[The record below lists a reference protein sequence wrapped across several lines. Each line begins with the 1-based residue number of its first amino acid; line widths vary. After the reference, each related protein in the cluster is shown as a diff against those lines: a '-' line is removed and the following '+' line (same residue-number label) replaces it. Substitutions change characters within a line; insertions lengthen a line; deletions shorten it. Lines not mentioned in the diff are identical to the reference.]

1 MLIVDF
7 LNLHNSGASLEFY
20 FEGVG
25 LKFLFCLSSRGSAQF
40 VPALVSA
47 FTDRGAAATMKLHL
61 VLPFICTLLSVQQS
75 LLLQVCP
82 ALCRCDWITNSVTCA
97 GVDVLPQFCSCTQEV
112 WMVASKL
119 LFIPQ
124 DAFASLPNVSRIHIS
139 DDTTLTSLRRHSFFN
154 LSRILHI
161 RSSFHFSGI
170 SNTGLR
176 WFPGLQQIRSG
187 QEDFL
192 EIVENAF
199 IQVIPANSFSGISE
213 RALTAI
219 LSGNGMKK
227 IESLAFNGSRLEEVY
242 DFPCSNTFLTLKEH
256 FSSSRPNGCLC
267 CSCRDVSETRV
278 TSLPPLGM
286 NALEKLRAE
295 SVWALEVMPPF
306 SAFPHLQRAELT
318 FPSHCCGLQNKIWE
332 ARSDCLPISHL
343 FAAHHDRQQHNEP
356 SVGLRGINILPFLEN
371 IFVQRFR
378 NSNNPG
384 LFFSEYLPAS
394 APEPHRAFC
403 PGWSVADGAFRI
415 CPSRGAF
422 SPAERLIED
431 FDLSVCTDTDS
442 RPSCTPT
449 PDALNPCEDVMS
461 RAFLR
466 VLVWVVSLVAI
477 SANLLV
483 LLILLSCQQKLSVT
497 RFLMGHLAF
506 ADGCMGTYLLL
517 IASVDF
523 YTRSRYHRYA
533 VAWQT
538 GSGCSLAGVLS
549 VFASELSVYTL
560 TTISVQR
567 WHAIFNA
574 MRPHRKMRLRHAAA
588 LMLIGWL
595 LCITAA
601 VLPLVGVNTY
611 QRVSICLPMDTE
623 STAAR
628 AYLVSVLTAN
638 LVAFMVVCLCYL
650 HIYCMVHNSQHA
662 SSRSDNSMAKRMAA
676 LIFTN
681 FLCLAPVCFYGLSAT
696 FNRPL
701 MTFTDSKVLLVLF
714 YPLNSC
720 VHPFFYAILTKA
732 FHRDTLM
739 LLSRMGLCQRQAHL
753 YRSRLFP
760 VSPHIYRG
768 SPPHADHCTTMQPT
782 SQSLKEISSQTLT
795 PHVTPVSI
803 NKGNVLMNV
812 CAEVF
817 LENNSRTHFCTF
829 VRHLKFTQQVL
840 SKMQEL

>member
-1 MLIVDF
+1 
-7 LNLHNSGASLEFY
+7 
-20 FEGVG
+20 
-25 LKFLFCLSSRGSAQF
+25 
-40 VPALVSA
+40 
-47 FTDRGAAATMKLHL
+47 MKLHL

-82 ALCRCDWITNSVTCA
+82 ALCRCDWNTNSVTCA

-112 WMVASKL
+112 QLTSIKALSH
-119 LFIPQ
+119 IHQ
-124 DAFASLPNVSRIHIS
+124 EAFKDLPN
-139 DDTTLTSLRRHSFFN
+139 LKYL
-154 LSRILHI
+154 
-161 RSSFHFSGI
+161 GI

-242 DFPCSNTFLTLKEH
+242 DH

-318 FPSHCCGLQNKIWE
+318 FPSHCCGLQKLQRWSGLI
-332 ARSDCLPISHL
+332 R
-343 FAAHHDRQQHNEP
+343 AALGRQQDSSAGPSQRSLRDASGLTAAGGTELGPHN
-356 SVGLRGINILPFLEN
+356 
-371 IFVQRFR
+371 
-378 NSNNPG
+378 NS
-384 LFFSEYLPAS
+384 
-394 APEPHRAFC
+394 
-403 PGWSVADGAFRI
+403 RI

-422 SPAERLIED
+422 SSAERLIED
-431 FDLSVCTDTDS
+431 FNLSVCTDTDS

-574 MRPHRKMRLRHAAA
+574 MRPHRKMRLWHAAA

-753 YRSRLFP
+753 YRSRLFTR
-760 VSPHIYRG
+760 SQRG
-768 SPPHADHCTTMQPT
+768 HCHRQLEERPTLNYADKHLIRST
-782 SQSLKEISSQTLT
+782 SSSSARRARYLQHRSSQAAELLLI
-795 PHVTPVSI
+795 VS
-803 NKGNVLMNV
+803 L
-812 CAEVF
+812 
-817 LENNSRTHFCTF
+817 
-829 VRHLKFTQQVL
+829 
-840 SKMQEL
+840 

>member
-7 LNLHNSGASLEFY
+7 LNLHNSGARLEFY

-25 LKFLFCLSSRGSAQF
+25 LKFLFCLSSRGSAKF

-61 VLPFICTLLSVQQS
+61 ILPFICTLLSVQQS

-112 WMVASKL
+112 WMVGSKL

-154 LSRILHI
+154 LSRILHM
-161 RSSFHFSGI
+161 
-170 SNTGLR
+170 
-176 WFPGLQQIRSG
+176 
-187 QEDFL
+187 

-227 IESLAFNGSRLEEVY
+227 IESLAFNGSRLEEV
-242 DFPCSNTFLTLKEH
+242 DLSRNRDLDHLDEFA
-256 FSSSRPNGCLC
+256 FSGVIGGPTHL
-267 CSCRDVSETRV
+267 DVSETRV

-286 NALEKLRAE
+286 NTLEKLRAK

-318 FPSHCCGLQNKIWE
+318 FPSHCCGLQKLQRWSG
-332 ARSDCLPISHL
+332 RSQEVVCSLIR
-343 FAAHHDRQQHNEP
+343 AALGRQQDSSAGSSQRSLWDASGLTAAGGTEFSPHN
-356 SVGLRGINILPFLEN
+356 
-371 IFVQRFR
+371 
-378 NSNNPG
+378 NS
-384 LFFSEYLPAS
+384 
-394 APEPHRAFC
+394 
-403 PGWSVADGAFRI
+403 RI

-431 FDLSVCTDTDS
+431 FDLSMCTDTDS

-574 MRPHRKMRLRHAAA
+574 MRPNRKMRLRHAAA

-753 YRSRLFP
+753 YRSRLFT
-760 VSPHIYRG
+760 VSPHIYRR
-768 SPPHADHCTTMQPT
+768 SPPQ
-782 SQSLKEISSQTLT
+782 
-795 PHVTPVSI
+795 
-803 NKGNVLMNV
+803 
-812 CAEVF
+812 
-817 LENNSRTHFCTF
+817 
-829 VRHLKFTQQVL
+829 
-840 SKMQEL
+840 

>member
-1 MLIVDF
+1 
-7 LNLHNSGASLEFY
+7 
-20 FEGVG
+20 
-25 LKFLFCLSSRGSAQF
+25 
-40 VPALVSA
+40 
-47 FTDRGAAATMKLHL
+47 MKLHL

-82 ALCRCDWITNSVTCA
+82 ALCRCDWNTNSVTCA
-97 GVDVLPQFCSCTQEV
+97 GVDVLPQFSAER

-124 DAFASLPNVSRIHIS
+124 DAFASLPNVSLRQ
-139 DDTTLTSLRRHSFFN
+139 LTSIKALSHIHQEAFKDLPN
-154 LSRILHI
+154 LKYL
-161 RSSFHFSGI
+161 GI

-242 DFPCSNTFLTLKEH
+242 DFPCSNTFLTLKKH

-318 FPSHCCGLQNKIWE
+318 FPSHCFKAEQTFKNKYLKKDVICNIW
-332 ARSDCLPISHL
+332 ASFS
-343 FAAHHDRQQHNEP
+343 FGHDRPNKRFFICNVVVVVGQVAFEFRKRASSYAIIPFSLSLFP
-356 SVGLRGINILPFLEN
+356 S
-371 IFVQRFR
+371 
-378 NSNNPG
+378 SS
-384 LFFSEYLPAS
+384 LFFLNWAPALTFFLHISDVS
-394 APEPHRAFC
+394 AFH
-403 PGWSVADGAFRI
+403 
-415 CPSRGAF
+415 
-422 SPAERLIED
+422 
-431 FDLSVCTDTDS
+431 S

-574 MRPHRKMRLRHAAA
+574 MRPHRKMRLWHAAA

-753 YRSRLFP
+753 YRSRLFT

-768 SPPHADHCTTMQPT
+768 SPPQST
-782 SQSLKEISSQTLT
+782 SSSSARRARYLQHRSSQAAELLLI
-795 PHVTPVSI
+795 VS
-803 NKGNVLMNV
+803 L
-812 CAEVF
+812 
-817 LENNSRTHFCTF
+817 
-829 VRHLKFTQQVL
+829 
-840 SKMQEL
+840 

>member
-1 MLIVDF
+1 MQRTT
-7 LNLHNSGASLEFY
+7 E
-20 FEGVG
+20 
-25 LKFLFCLSSRGSAQF
+25 
-40 VPALVSA
+40 
-47 FTDRGAAATMKLHL
+47 LHL

-82 ALCRCDWITNSVTCA
+82 ALCRCDWNTNSVTCA

-161 RSSFHFSGI
+161 IKALSHIHQEAFKDLPNLKYLGI

-213 RALTAI
+213 RALTARKTGSGS
-219 LSGNGMKK
+219 LSLCFRDLSRNRDLDHLD
-227 IESLAFNGSRLEEVY
+227 EFAFSGVIGGPTHL
-242 DFPCSNTFLTLKEH
+242 
-256 FSSSRPNGCLC
+256 
-267 CSCRDVSETRV
+267 DVSETRV

-318 FPSHCCGLQNKIWE
+318 FPSHCCEQTFKNKYLKKDVICNIWASFSPSQRSLRDASGLT
-332 ARSDCLPISHL
+332 
-343 FAAHHDRQQHNEP
+343 AAGGTELGPHN
-356 SVGLRGINILPFLEN
+356 
-371 IFVQRFR
+371 
-378 NSNNPG
+378 NS
-384 LFFSEYLPAS
+384 
-394 APEPHRAFC
+394 
-403 PGWSVADGAFRI
+403 RI

-422 SPAERLIED
+422 SSAERLIED
-431 FDLSVCTDTDS
+431 FNLSVCTDTDS

-574 MRPHRKMRLRHAAA
+574 MRPHRKMRLWHAAA

-753 YRSRLFP
+753 YRSRLFTCACVRAQTDGLKRAEP
-760 VSPHIYRG
+760 AGIDAGQSHLQEEKHCNGSTELKIY
-768 SPPHADHCTTMQPT
+768 
-782 SQSLKEISSQTLT
+782 
-795 PHVTPVSI
+795 
-803 NKGNVLMNV
+803 
-812 CAEVF
+812 
-817 LENNSRTHFCTF
+817 
-829 VRHLKFTQQVL
+829 
-840 SKMQEL
+840 ELIFS

>member
-1 MLIVDF
+1 MKPDHFSTIPQT
-7 LNLHNSGASLEFY
+7 
-20 FEGVG
+20 
-25 LKFLFCLSSRGSAQF
+25 GSAQF

-82 ALCRCDWITNSVTCA
+82 ALCRCDWNTNSVTCA

-161 RSSFHFSGI
+161 QLTSIKALSHIHQEAFKDLPNLKYLGI

-242 DFPCSNTFLTLKEH
+242 DFPCSNTFLTLKKH

-318 FPSHCCGLQNKIWE
+318 FPSHCCGLQKLQRWSG
-332 ARSDCLPISHL
+332 RSQEVVCSLIR
-343 FAAHHDRQQHNEP
+343 AALGRQQDSSAGPSQRSLRDASGLTAAGGTELGPHN
-356 SVGLRGINILPFLEN
+356 
-371 IFVQRFR
+371 
-378 NSNNPG
+378 NS
-384 LFFSEYLPAS
+384 
-394 APEPHRAFC
+394 
-403 PGWSVADGAFRI
+403 RI

-422 SPAERLIED
+422 SSAERLIED
-431 FDLSVCTDTDS
+431 FNLSVCTDTDS

-477 SANLLV
+477 SANLLLV
-483 LLILLSCQQKLSVT
+483 CIFKRL
-497 RFLMGHLAF
+497 
-506 ADGCMGTYLLL
+506 
-517 IASVDF
+517 
-523 YTRSRYHRYA
+523 YT
-533 VAWQT
+533 
-538 GSGCSLAGVLS
+538 
-549 VFASELSVYTL
+549 
-560 TTISVQR
+560 
-567 WHAIFNA
+567 
-574 MRPHRKMRLRHAAA
+574 
-588 LMLIGWL
+588 
-595 LCITAA
+595 
-601 VLPLVGVNTY
+601 
-611 QRVSICLPMDTE
+611 
-623 STAAR
+623 
-628 AYLVSVLTAN
+628 
-638 LVAFMVVCLCYL
+638 
-650 HIYCMVHNSQHA
+650 
-662 SSRSDNSMAKRMAA
+662 
-676 LIFTN
+676 
-681 FLCLAPVCFYGLSAT
+681 
-696 FNRPL
+696 
-701 MTFTDSKVLLVLF
+701 
-714 YPLNSC
+714 
-720 VHPFFYAILTKA
+720 
-732 FHRDTLM
+732 
-739 LLSRMGLCQRQAHL
+739 
-753 YRSRLFP
+753 
-760 VSPHIYRG
+760 
-768 SPPHADHCTTMQPT
+768 
-782 SQSLKEISSQTLT
+782 
-795 PHVTPVSI
+795 
-803 NKGNVLMNV
+803 
-812 CAEVF
+812 
-817 LENNSRTHFCTF
+817 
-829 VRHLKFTQQVL
+829 
-840 SKMQEL
+840 

>member
-1 MLIVDF
+1 
-7 LNLHNSGASLEFY
+7 
-20 FEGVG
+20 
-25 LKFLFCLSSRGSAQF
+25 
-40 VPALVSA
+40 
-47 FTDRGAAATMKLHL
+47 MKLHL
-61 VLPFICTLLSVQQS
+61 ILPFICTLLSVQQS

-97 GVDVLPQFCSCTQEV
+97 GVDVLPQFCSCTQEGCLCFR
-112 WMVASKL
+112 WMVGSKL

-124 DAFASLPNVSRIHIS
+124 DAFASLPNVSRIQ
-139 DDTTLTSLRRHSFFN
+139 LTSIKALSHIHQEAFKDLPN
-154 LSRILHI
+154 LKYL
-161 RSSFHFSGI
+161 GI

-192 EIVENAF
+192 LCVEIVENAF

-213 RALTAI
+213 LFCDI
-219 LSGNGMKK
+219 
-227 IESLAFNGSRLEEVY
+227 VY
-242 DFPCSNTFLTLKEH
+242 ANNWRRTEFPCSNTFIALKEH

-267 CSCRDVSETRV
+267 CSSRDVSETRV

-286 NALEKLRAE
+286 NTLEKLRAK

-318 FPSHCCGLQNKIWE
+318 FPSHCCGLQK
-332 ARSDCLPISHL
+332 LQ
-343 FAAHHDRQQHNEP
+343 RQQDSSAGSSQRSLWDASGLTAAGGTEFSPHN
-356 SVGLRGINILPFLEN
+356 
-371 IFVQRFR
+371 
-378 NSNNPG
+378 NS
-384 LFFSEYLPAS
+384 
-394 APEPHRAFC
+394 
-403 PGWSVADGAFRI
+403 RI

-431 FDLSVCTDTDS
+431 FDLSMCTDTDS

-574 MRPHRKMRLRHAAA
+574 MRPNRKMRLRHAAA

-753 YRSRLFP
+753 YRSRLFTG
-760 VSPHIYRG
+760 SGTYGSRAIYG
-768 SPPHADHCTTMQPT
+768 SFDGHMWLADKSLIILFFSLDQSFSGAGQCQRRAVVAVLGEKNLRQHCHFTIIYYFTEFVP
-782 SQSLKEISSQTLT
+782 S
-795 PHVTPVSI
+795 
-803 NKGNVLMNV
+803 GNL
-812 CAEVF
+812 
-817 LENNSRTHFCTF
+817 
-829 VRHLKFTQQVL
+829 
-840 SKMQEL
+840 

>member
-1 MLIVDF
+1 MQRTT
-7 LNLHNSGASLEFY
+7 E
-20 FEGVG
+20 
-25 LKFLFCLSSRGSAQF
+25 
-40 VPALVSA
+40 
-47 FTDRGAAATMKLHL
+47 LHL

-82 ALCRCDWITNSVTCA
+82 ALCRCDWNTNSVTCA

-154 LSRILHI
+154 LSRILHM
-161 RSSFHFSGI
+161 SSFHFSGI

-242 DFPCSNTFLTLKEH
+242 DFPCSNTFLTLKKH

-318 FPSHCCGLQNKIWE
+318 FPSHCCGLQKLQRWRAPILYMAAQFLFLFFHQALSRGPRPLPPWKKIQ
-332 ARSDCLPISHL
+332 P
-343 FAAHHDRQQHNEP
+343 
-356 SVGLRGINILPFLEN
+356 GLRMRFVLRAHLSACTLHPAPPPFSFFTPRPLP
-371 IFVQRFR
+371 
-378 NSNNPG
+378 SP
-384 LFFSEYLPAS
+384 S
-394 APEPHRAFC
+394 HTH
-403 PGWSVADGAFRI
+403 FRI

-422 SPAERLIED
+422 SSAERLIED
-431 FDLSVCTDTDS
+431 FNLSVCTDTDS

-574 MRPHRKMRLRHAAA
+574 MRPHRKMRLWHAAA

-753 YRSRLFP
+753 YRSRLFT

-768 SPPHADHCTTMQPT
+768 HDPFQ
-782 SQSLKEISSQTLT
+782 LKAEGLQRQKLSTVLT
-795 PHVTPVSI
+795 PQ
-803 NKGNVLMNV
+803 
-812 CAEVF
+812 AD
-817 LENNSRTHFCTF
+817 
-829 VRHLKFTQQVL
+829 VL
-840 SKMQEL
+840 STKRTSLPLSRS

>member
-154 LSRILHI
+154 LSRILHM
-161 RSSFHFSGI
+161 
-170 SNTGLR
+170 
-176 WFPGLQQIRSG
+176 
-187 QEDFL
+187 

-227 IESLAFNGSRLEEVY
+227 IESLAFNGSRLEEV
-242 DFPCSNTFLTLKEH
+242 DLSRNRDLDHLDEFA
-256 FSSSRPNGCLC
+256 FSGVIGGPTHL
-267 CSCRDVSETRV
+267 DVSETRV

-318 FPSHCCGLQNKIWE
+318 FPSHCCGLQKLQRWSG
-332 ARSDCLPISHL
+332 RSQEVVCSLIR
-343 FAAHHDRQQHNEP
+343 AALGRQQDSSAGPSQRSLRDVSGLTAAGGTELSPHN
-356 SVGLRGINILPFLEN
+356 
-371 IFVQRFR
+371 
-378 NSNNPG
+378 NS
-384 LFFSEYLPAS
+384 
-394 APEPHRAFC
+394 
-403 PGWSVADGAFRI
+403 RI

-768 SPPHADHCTTMQPT
+768 SPPQ
-782 SQSLKEISSQTLT
+782 
-795 PHVTPVSI
+795 
-803 NKGNVLMNV
+803 
-812 CAEVF
+812 
-817 LENNSRTHFCTF
+817 
-829 VRHLKFTQQVL
+829 
-840 SKMQEL
+840 

>member
-1 MLIVDF
+1 MQSNRAKKHSNPNNMQSNRDCWTQWFDRDDPTATGDWETLSDLRNQFPDKVCPDPVD
-7 LNLHNSGASLEFY
+7 LEATTLSGTPADQTGEVFFKYDTTSGFVCRNEDQNGGMCKDYRVRFSCPSSYCTEKVCWTEWFDRDNPSGTGDWELLSDLRRENPGQICETPQYIQAKADSVLGVFKRDKFY
-20 FEGVG
+20 IYNPTKG
-25 LKFLFCLSSRGSAQF
+25 F
-40 VPALVSA
+40 VCRNKDQK
-47 FTDRGAAATMKLHL
+47 FTDCWDYKVR
-61 VLPFICTLLSVQQS
+61 
-75 LLLQVCP
+75 
-82 ALCRCDWITNSVTCA
+82 
-97 GVDVLPQFCSCTQEV
+97 
-112 WMVASKL
+112 
-119 LFIPQ
+119 
-124 DAFASLPNVSRIHIS
+124 
-139 DDTTLTSLRRHSFFN
+139 
-154 LSRILHI
+154 
-161 RSSFHFSGI
+161 
-170 SNTGLR
+170 
-176 WFPGLQQIRSG
+176 
-187 QEDFL
+187 

-199 IQVIPANSFSGISE
+199 IHVIPANSFSGISE
-213 RALTAI
+213 HALTVI

-227 IESLAFNGSRLEEVY
+227 IESLAFNGSRLEEVDLSRNKDLGHLD
-242 DFPCSNTFLTLKEH
+242 DFA
-256 FSSSRPNGCLC
+256 FSGVIGGPTHL
-267 CSCRDVSETRV
+267 DLSETRV
-278 TSLPPLGM
+278 SSLPPLGM
-286 NALEKLRAE
+286 EALEKLRAE

-318 FPSHCCGLQNKIWE
+318 FPSHCCGLQTLQRWRG
-332 ARSDCLPISHL
+332 RSQEVVCSLIR
-343 FAAHHDRQQHNEP
+343 AALGMQQDSSAGSSQRSLSGGSEFTPHN
-356 SVGLRGINILPFLEN
+356 
-371 IFVQRFR
+371 
-378 NSNNPG
+378 NSQ
-384 LFFSEYLPAS
+384 SCS
-394 APEPHRAFC
+394 T
-403 PGWSVADGAFRI
+403 
-415 CPSRGAF
+415 RGAF
-422 SPAERLIED
+422 SSAERLLQD
-431 FDLSVCTDTDS
+431 FDLSMCADTDS

-523 YTRSRYHRYA
+523 YTRSHYHRYA

-560 TTISVQR
+560 TSISVQR

-611 QRVSICLPMDTE
+611 QRVSICLPMDTK

-681 FLCLAPVCFYGLSAT
+681 FLCLAPVCFYGLSAA
-696 FNRPL
+696 FNHPL

-753 YRSRLFP
+753 YRSRLFN

-768 SPPHADHCTTMQPT
+768 SPPQ
-782 SQSLKEISSQTLT
+782 
-795 PHVTPVSI
+795 
-803 NKGNVLMNV
+803 
-812 CAEVF
+812 
-817 LENNSRTHFCTF
+817 
-829 VRHLKFTQQVL
+829 
-840 SKMQEL
+840 

>member
-1 MLIVDF
+1 M
-7 LNLHNSGASLEFY
+7 
-20 FEGVG
+20 
-25 LKFLFCLSSRGSAQF
+25 
-40 VPALVSA
+40 
-47 FTDRGAAATMKLHL
+47 
-61 VLPFICTLLSVQQS
+61 
-75 LLLQVCP
+75 
-82 ALCRCDWITNSVTCA
+82 CA
-97 GVDVLPQFCSCTQEV
+97 
-112 WMVASKL
+112 
-119 LFIPQ
+119 
-124 DAFASLPNVSRIHIS
+124 
-139 DDTTLTSLRRHSFFN
+139 
-154 LSRILHI
+154 
-161 RSSFHFSGI
+161 
-170 SNTGLR
+170 
-176 WFPGLQQIRSG
+176 
-187 QEDFL
+187 
-192 EIVENAF
+192 
-199 IQVIPANSFSGISE
+199 
-213 RALTAI
+213 
-219 LSGNGMKK
+219 
-227 IESLAFNGSRLEEVY
+227 
-242 DFPCSNTFLTLKEH
+242 
-256 FSSSRPNGCLC
+256 
-267 CSCRDVSETRV
+267 
-278 TSLPPLGM
+278 
-286 NALEKLRAE
+286 
-295 SVWALEVMPPF
+295 
-306 SAFPHLQRAELT
+306 
-318 FPSHCCGLQNKIWE
+318 
-332 ARSDCLPISHL
+332 
-343 FAAHHDRQQHNEP
+343 
-356 SVGLRGINILPFLEN
+356 
-371 IFVQRFR
+371 
-378 NSNNPG
+378 
-384 LFFSEYLPAS
+384 
-394 APEPHRAFC
+394 
-403 PGWSVADGAFRI
+403 
-415 CPSRGAF
+415 
-422 SPAERLIED
+422 
-431 FDLSVCTDTDS
+431 DTDS

-523 YTRSRYHRYA
+523 YTRSHYHRYA

-560 TTISVQR
+560 TSISVQR

-611 QRVSICLPMDTE
+611 QRVSICLPMDTK

-681 FLCLAPVCFYGLSAT
+681 FLCLAPVCFYGLSAA
-696 FNRPL
+696 FNHPL
-701 MTFTDSKVLLVLF
+701 MTFTDSKVCRILSLQPNMSAFKAKTASCLPPQVLLVLF

-753 YRSRLFP
+753 YRSRLCN

-768 SPPHADHCTTMQPT
+768 SPPQ
-782 SQSLKEISSQTLT
+782 
-795 PHVTPVSI
+795 
-803 NKGNVLMNV
+803 
-812 CAEVF
+812 
-817 LENNSRTHFCTF
+817 
-829 VRHLKFTQQVL
+829 
-840 SKMQEL
+840 

>member
-1 MLIVDF
+1 
-7 LNLHNSGASLEFY
+7 
-20 FEGVG
+20 
-25 LKFLFCLSSRGSAQF
+25 
-40 VPALVSA
+40 
-47 FTDRGAAATMKLHL
+47 MKLHL

-82 ALCRCDWITNSVTCA
+82 ALCRCDWNTNSVTCA

-161 RSSFHFSGI
+161 QLTSIKALSHIHQEAFKDLPNLKYLGI

-187 QEDFL
+187 QEDFLL

-227 IESLAFNGSRLEEVY
+227 IESLAFNGSRLEEV
-242 DFPCSNTFLTLKEH
+242 DLSRNRDLDHLDEFA
-256 FSSSRPNGCLC
+256 FSGVIGGPTHL
-267 CSCRDVSETRV
+267 DVSETRV

-318 FPSHCCGLQNKIWE
+318 FPSHCCGLQKLQRWSG
-332 ARSDCLPISHL
+332 RSQEVVCSLIR
-343 FAAHHDRQQHNEP
+343 AALGRQQDSSAGPSQRSLRDASGLTAAGGTELGPHN
-356 SVGLRGINILPFLEN
+356 
-371 IFVQRFR
+371 
-378 NSNNPG
+378 NS
-384 LFFSEYLPAS
+384 
-394 APEPHRAFC
+394 
-403 PGWSVADGAFRI
+403 RI

-422 SPAERLIED
+422 SSAERLIED
-431 FDLSVCTDTDS
+431 FNLSVCTDTDS

-574 MRPHRKMRLRHAAA
+574 MRPHRKMRLWHAAA

-701 MTFTDSKVLLVLF
+701 MTFTDSKVCQTLYLQPNLSAFKAKTASCLPPQVLLVLF

-753 YRSRLFP
+753 YRSRLFT

-768 SPPHADHCTTMQPT
+768 SPPQ
-782 SQSLKEISSQTLT
+782 
-795 PHVTPVSI
+795 
-803 NKGNVLMNV
+803 
-812 CAEVF
+812 
-817 LENNSRTHFCTF
+817 
-829 VRHLKFTQQVL
+829 
-840 SKMQEL
+840 